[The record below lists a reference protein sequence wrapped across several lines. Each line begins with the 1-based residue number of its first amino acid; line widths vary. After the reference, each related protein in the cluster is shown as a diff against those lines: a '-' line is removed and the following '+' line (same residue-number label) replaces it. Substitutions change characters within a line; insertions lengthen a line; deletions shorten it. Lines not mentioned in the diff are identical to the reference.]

1 MIRSSVPLLEVPQP
15 SAQPVDED
23 VPAIFRQPTVEEER
37 ITMMTFHKITENT
50 GEGELFYDVFC
61 IWEPFCMDFGW
72 LDDFVVIHDS
82 TDRFQ
87 RFLPGPRGFGTGR
100 STSPSLSC
108 GKRLTTKNG

>member
-72 LDDFVVIHDS
+72 VLILD
-82 TDRFQ
+82 
-87 RFLPGPRGFGTGR
+87 GFWMVG
-100 STSPSLSC
+100 
-108 GKRLTTKNG
+108 